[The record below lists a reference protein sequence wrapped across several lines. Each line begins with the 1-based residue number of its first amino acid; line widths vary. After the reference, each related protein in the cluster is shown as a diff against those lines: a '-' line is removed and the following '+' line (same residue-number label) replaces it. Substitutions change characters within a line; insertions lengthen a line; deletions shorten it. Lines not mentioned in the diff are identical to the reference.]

1 MLNWKNLRHLV
12 NVFRFTK
19 LDAGAV
25 TCTST
30 QIQMEEEMM
39 KLRCKYQ
46 LPECHASNSDVFFTL
61 IFILD
66 NISSHYDN
74 ISSHVMLDS

>member
-1 MLNWKNLRHLV
+1 MLNRQNSHQLV
-12 NVFRFTK
+12 NAFRFLK

-25 TCTST
+25 TGTST

-46 LPECHASNSDVFFTL
+46 LPECHASNSDVFFHTD
-61 IFILD
+61 IHFR
-66 NISSHYDN
+66 
-74 ISSHVMLDS
+74 

>member
-1 MLNWKNLRHLV
+1 MLNRQNSHHLV
-12 NVFRFTK
+12 NAYRFLK

-46 LPECHASNSDVFFTL
+46 LPECHASNSDDFFHTD
-61 IFILD
+61 IYFR
-66 NISSHYDN
+66 
-74 ISSHVMLDS
+74 

>member
-1 MLNWKNLRHLV
+1 MLNRQNSHHLV
-12 NVFRFTK
+12 NVFRFLK

-61 IFILD
+61 IFILE
-66 NISSHYDN
+66 NISSN
-74 ISSHVMLDS
+74 